1 MPVEV
6 WTARI
11 STRDPEVLNITRKS
25 GDPIFAPSWPL
36 LRSMLNVRA
45 ESRVPTEPEWKIYA
59 KTYLSE
65 MQASHRD
72 HPKAWEAL
80 LARQRVVLSC
90 YCVDPQ
96 RCHRRLLGLILERL
110 GGVYKGE
117 LPDPDAAQRDLFKLA
132 MELDD

>member
-11 STRDPEVLNITRKS
+11 STRDLDAFNVTRKS
-25 GDPIFAPSWPL
+25 GESVFAPSWPL
-36 LRSMLNVRA
+36 LRSVLDIRA
-45 ESRVPTEPEWKIYA
+45 EGRVPTEPEWKTYA
-59 KTYLSE
+59 KAYLSE
-65 MQASHRD
+65 MQVSHRE
-72 HPKAWEAL
+72 HPRAWEAL
-80 LARQRVVLSC
+80 LVRQRVVLSC
-90 YCVDPQ
+90 YCSDPQ